1 MELVIVEIGSPEW
14 EYMWN
19 WLTAHPLNSGLE
31 EPSVASHPESGE
43 AWQYMGS
50 FRQGDRVIHEFRHRM
65 HPVTQKRE
73 DLKVQAS
80 GELTPEQIKKSFK
93 I

>member
-1 MELVIVEIGSPEW
+1 MELVIIEIGSPEW
-14 EYMWN
+14 EYAWN
-19 WLTAHPLNSGLE
+19 WLSAHPLNSGLE
-31 EPSVASHPESGE
+31 EPSVASHSESGE

-50 FRQGDRVIHEFRHRM
+50 FKQGNRVIHEFRHRQ
-65 HPVTQKRE
+65 HPVTQRRE

>member
-1 MELVIVEIGSPEW
+1 MELVIIEIGSPEW

-19 WLTAHPLNSGLE
+19 WLSEHPINSGLE
-31 EPSVASHPESGE
+31 EPSIAKHPVSGE

-50 FRQGDRVIHEFRHRM
+50 FKQGERVIHELRHRE
-65 HPVTQKRE
+65 HPITQKRE

-80 GELTPEQIKKSFK
+80 GELTPEQIKKSFR

>member
-1 MELVIVEIGSPEW
+1 
-14 EYMWN
+14 
-19 WLTAHPLNSGLE
+19 
-31 EPSVASHPESGE
+31 
-43 AWQYMGS
+43 MGS
-50 FRQGDRVIHEFRHRM
+50 FKQGDRVIHELRHRH